1 MRIWADVYDTNGNKL
16 TTGSQMAIK
25 SLSVSDQLDAASPW
39 SASVA
44 LEERALDTLDYDQE
58 VRVYV
63 QVDDVHAPREVV
75 RGILREINKEEKES
89 GPSFSMGG
97 SNSLDALT
105 EETVGLGCVFNE
117 TAIQTVV
124 NNLAGLKSGWSAVVD
139 SDIAGDLMTA
149 RFDGVH
155 LFKAIKRITEEK
167 GVHFRSGTAPKTV
180 EVGAFGTSVLTPN
193 GLTVRAE
200 KLPSTVGDELLTV
213 DEVIG
218 IASMSVKGKSR
229 DLINWAIPMGAGEG
243 IAATTLR
250 DTTYNILNEDGTTY
264 RSGARGNPTYPIYR
278 RVNAY
283 GVVEYYIDASGGAG
297 KRKKV
302 VSFKDIGPVA
312 NSDLAKRLAS
322 DALAD
327 ACIAWLQRMR
337 EVLVSY
343 RFSAKKVHVNVRAG
357 DKIRVRYKGFVDV
370 LEDEQAG
377 KKPYLTYIN
386 LDRDMWVMKVSKTFS
401 ESGEIS
407 HDFEVN
413 TIDRH
418 VLDETRI
425 LVDALEMMQ
434 AQNVGIK
441 TTVWR
446 FQDSDFDTIQGV
458 PGSSGNSYK
467 EASFEFIPDNTV
479 TDLAAVFLN
488 FKTKPLWALTQPI
501 AGYLINSYYYDV
513 YTGYNYPS
521 YVSLWINGVD
531 VSADY
536 GGPWNNSGEN
546 TPLDVTCDISNL
558 ITEASGGIYQTHTIV
573 LKAGGRAGEVR
584 LNTSFVSQS
593 GNASQGIV
601 KTRIRA
607 QGTARAL
614 LG

>member
-1 MRIWADVYDTNGNKL
+1 MRIWADVYDTSGNKV
-16 TTGSQMAIK
+16 TGGSLMAIK
-25 SLSVSDQLDAASPW
+25 SVTVSDQLDAAAPW
-39 SASVA
+39 SATIA
-44 LEERALDTLDYDQE
+44 LDERALETLDYDQE
-58 VRVYV
+58 LRFYV
-63 QVDDVHAPREVV
+63 QTDDQHPARELV
-75 RGILREINKEEKES
+75 RGILREISKAEQES
-89 GPSFSMGG
+89 GPEYNISG

-105 EETVGLGCVFNE
+105 EVTVGLGRTYEQE
-117 TAIQTVV
+117 TIQTVV
-124 NNLAGLKSGWSAVVD
+124 TALTGLKSGWAASVD
-139 SDIAGDLMTA
+139 SAIATDLMTA

-155 LFKAIKRITEEK
+155 VFKALKRVAEEK
-167 GVHFRSGTAPKTV
+167 GVHFRSGLTPKTV
-180 EVGAFGTSVLTPN
+180 EFGAFGERVTTAN
-193 GLTVRAE
+193 GLTIRAE
-200 KLPSTVGDELLTV
+200 QLPSTVGDELLTV

-218 IASMSVKGKSR
+218 VSSISQKGKSR
-229 DLINWAIPMGAGEG
+229 DVINWAIPMGAGEG

-250 DTTYNILNEDGTTY
+250 DTTYTILNEDGTTY
-264 RSGARGNPTYPIYR
+264 RVGARGTPQYPIYR
-278 RVNAY
+278 RVNGA
-283 GVVEYYIDASGGAG
+283 GLAEYYIDASAGGNV
-297 KRKKV
+297 RQKV

-312 NSDLAKRLAS
+312 NSDLAKQLAS

-327 ACIAWLQRMR
+327 ACIAWLERMR
-337 EVLVSY
+337 TVLESY
-343 RFSAKKVHVNVRAG
+343 RFSAKKVHVSLRPG
-357 DKIRVRYKGFVDV
+357 DKIRLRYKGFVEAGG
-370 LEDEQAG
+370 EDYGHQ
-377 KKPYLTYIN
+377 PHLTYIN
-386 LDRDMWVMKVSKTFS
+386 VDQDMWIMKVSTS
-401 ESGEIS
+401 YRDSGDIS

-434 AQNVGIK
+434 AQNVSIK

-467 EASFEFIPDNTV
+467 EAAFEFVPDNTV
-479 TDLAAVFLN
+479 TDLAAVFLH
-488 FKTKPLWALTQPI
+488 FKTKPLWALTQPV

-531 VSADY
+531 VSAQF

-546 TPLDVTCDISNL
+546 TPLDVTCDISEL
-558 ITEASGGIYQTHTIV
+558 ITEAVGGIYQTHTIV
-573 LKAGGRAGEVR
+573 LKAGGRTGEVR
-584 LNTSFVSQS
+584 INTSFVSQS

-601 KTRIRA
+601 KARIRA